1 MPPVLQCNKDNEGR
15 IAMRNQK
22 HKIAVISDTHSLLRP
37 EIIEKI
43 KECELIIHAGD
54 IGSKETAE
62 EIEALGK
69 TYFVRGNA
77 DKGNWADEL
86 PVSKELELWGLN
98 IFIIH
103 NRKQI
108 KDDLSDK
115 DIVIYGHSHK
125 YSEEYKAEVCYF
137 NPGSCGPRRFHQEIT
152 MAILTINEADRNF
165 SFEKIDCSP
174 HFTKKYEKLPDKD
187 MAKLIKGIM
196 KQMDAGRPV
205 DEIARKNRID
215 EGLVNQILQIY
226 TTHQGIDV
234 QGILDRMD
242 IWGK

>member
-1 MPPVLQCNKDNEGR
+1 MERSN
-15 IAMRNQK
+15 RNGK
-22 HKIAVISDTHSLLRP
+22 HKIAIISDTHSLLRP

-54 IGSKETAE
+54 IASKETAE
-62 EIEALGK
+62 EIEALGM

-77 DKGNWADEL
+77 DKGSWADEI

-108 KDDLSDK
+108 VDDLSDK

-125 YSEEYKAEVCYF
+125 YSEEYKEGICYF
-137 NPGSCGPRRFHQEIT
+137 NPGSCGPRRFRLEIT
-152 MAILTINEADRNF
+152 MAILTINEADKKF

-174 HFTKKYEKLPDKD
+174 HFTTKSEKLPDKD
-187 MAKLIKGIM
+187 MAKIIKRIM
-196 KQMDAGRPV
+196 KQMDAGRSV
-205 DEIARKNRID
+205 DEIARKNQID
-215 EGLVNQILQIY
+215 EELVKQILQIY

-234 QGILDRMD
+234 EGILNRMD